1 MQQANTEID
10 MSDPTSLWAIN
21 EILHEN
27 VSLVQGLAKEI
38 LVRLK
43 SSRLGRKYF
52 KIEKGNMAVFHAS
65 EIPGSMTTSKKK
77 EKI

>member
-52 KIEKGNMAVFHAS
+52 QNRERQYGCLSCIRDSWIHDHF
-65 EIPGSMTTSKKK
+65 KKK